1 VLDLNILHKVS
12 ELLNVTSGVARS
24 LYSPFKEEL
33 MEIVDYF
40 FYSRGQRIAGDKKC
54 NYGQNNAAGGY

>member
-1 VLDLNILHKVS
+1 
-12 ELLNVTSGVARS
+12 LLNVTSGVARS